1 MGVCWWRY
9 KACVQ
14 KLVEKA
20 KSNVETVIEDETE
33 NVEIEHTDY
42 VTDTVE
48 EELNSSVE
56 YSYRERI
63 DNGGNSV
70 NCEQCQIAENSS
82 NPQHICR
89 ICRKVVCN
97 LFCSIMDPTTDNE
110 MKRVHK
116 PNHPKCIQFLSST
129 FEWL

>member
-1 MGVCWWRY
+1 MCP
-9 KACVQ
+9 KACR
-14 KLVEKA
+14 EGE
-20 KSNVETVIEDETE
+20 SNVEIVIEDETE
-33 NVEIEHTDY
+33 YVEIDHTDY

-82 NPQHICR
+82 NPHHIVEYVE
-89 ICRKVVCN
+89 K
-97 LFCSIMDPTTDNE
+97 
-110 MKRVHK
+110 
-116 PNHPKCIQFLSST
+116 
-129 FEWL
+129 

>member
-1 MGVCWWRY
+1 MLR
-9 KACVQ
+9 
-14 KLVEKA
+14 LF
-20 KSNVETVIEDETE
+20 EDETE
-33 NVEIEHTDY
+33 NVEIDHTDY

-63 DNGGNSV
+63 DLGGNSV

-116 PNHPKCIQFLSST
+116 PNHPKYIPFLSSR
-129 FEWL
+129 FECLKCERKFNSPENLNVHMISDHEE